1 MIFDLRILSLL
12 SYLYSL
18 LSKYQLALQSG
29 RWYDGSAETD
39 SGLVR
44 TLADLVRS
52 NSSSSFLTFLTSPFC
67 IRAAQ
72 PQDPAGHCRRRGP
85 VRSTMRK
92 KRRFLFEIAKHSIA
106 IASGCWYN
114 ASRKE
119 AFRLCFPERCFLWRI
134 TMRYKKLFVLLLAL
148 ALLCGSLSGCAS
160 ERQTARQ
167 SRPFRSPTRLAE
179 PSTSLKRSR
188 AWPPAVRSRRC
199 FWRPSRPNI

>member
-1 MIFDLRILSLL
+1 M
-12 SYLYSL
+12 
-18 LSKYQLALQSG
+18 
-29 RWYDGSAETD
+29 
-39 SGLVR
+39 R

-72 PQDPAGHCRRRGP
+72 LQDPAGHCRPAG
-85 VRSTMRK
+85 SCAFDHAET
-92 KRRFLFEIAKHSIA
+92 RRFLFEIAKHSIA

-119 AFRLCFPERCFLWRI
+119 AFRLCFPKRCFLWRI

-148 ALLCGSLSGCAS
+148 ALVCGSLSGCAS
-160 ERQTARQ
+160 ERQTA
-167 SRPFRSPTRLAE
+167 PAE
-179 PSTSLKRSR
+179 PYPLRTPSAGRSTFPKRSR
-188 AWPPAVRSRRC
+188 AWPRAARSRRC